1 MPMSY
6 LSVVRSVILISFFL
20 ASVKGHVPL
29 LLAVFLSLL
38 TQTPIPHPS
47 MSQTATA
54 TVCPYAGSIHYRS
67 LGMAAIAIAGLPT
80 AWNIVARN
88 EYHHHTLEK
97 LMRNKKRGAYLL
109 AAAIFLGSGLRDWSF
124 KVAMSH
130 TPSSVLP
137 LLCCE
142 AFGKE
147 TAPLVRKVMK
157 GVGAAM
163 MAAGTTLVVS
173 SFARLGVTGTYL
185 GDYFGILMTERVT
198 AFPFSH
204 FENPMYLGATLNFL
218 AASIAENNAVGALL
232 TGWVALVYHVS
243 TKYFENPFT
252 SMIYSKRAEEDASRG
267 APAKA

>member
-1 MPMSY
+1 MS
-6 LSVVRSVILISFFL
+6 SPST
-20 ASVKGHVPL
+20 PL
-29 LLAVFLSLL
+29 
-38 TQTPIPHPS
+38 
-47 MSQTATA
+47 
-54 TVCPYAGSIHYRS
+54 GSIHYRS

-88 EYHHHTLEK
+88 EYHRHTLEK
-97 LMRNKKRGAYLL
+97 VMRNKRRGAYVL
-109 AAAIFLGSGLRDWSF
+109 AAAIFIGSGLRDWAF
-124 KVAMSH
+124 HTAMTR
-130 TPSSVLP
+130 TPSTVLP
-137 LLCCE
+137 LLCAE

-147 TAPLVRKVMK
+147 NAATVRKVMK

-163 MAAGTTLVVS
+163 LGLGTTLVVS

-218 AASIAENNAVGALL
+218 AASIAENNAVGAVL

-243 TKYFENPFT
+243 TTYFENPFT
-252 SMIYSKRAEEDASRG
+252 SMIYSKREQDEEEGKKAA
-267 APAKA
+267 APKA

>member
-1 MPMSY
+1 
-6 LSVVRSVILISFFL
+6 
-20 ASVKGHVPL
+20 
-29 LLAVFLSLL
+29 
-38 TQTPIPHPS
+38 
-47 MSQTATA
+47 MSQTAAAVTA
-54 TVCPYAGSIHYRS
+54 SLPAGSIHYRS
-67 LGMAAIAIAGLPT
+67 IGIAAIAIAGLPT

-88 EYHHHTLEK
+88 EYRHHTLER
-97 LMRNKKRGAYLL
+97 LVRDKKRGAYLL

-124 KVAMSH
+124 KVAMSR

-137 LLCCE
+137 LLCSE
-142 AFGKE
+142 AFGKDK
-147 TAPLVRKVMK
+147 AALVRNVMK

-252 SMIYSKRAEEDASRG
+252 SMIYSKRAEEDAGKTPSQR
-267 APAKA
+267 A